1 MVLTYQ
7 EETAYLEQFMT
18 ERRKA
23 RLQEV
28 LSHRTRN
35 LVLVLEDIFD
45 PHNAS
50 ACIRSSEA
58 MGLQELHVAALN
70 LPFKPN
76 PGVTNGA
83 EKWLDIIRHDSVE
96 DCISH
101 LHGRGFTVAAGVLD
115 EGALP
120 IQELSFDRP
129 VALVFGNEHEGLSPA
144 MAAACDHRFY
154 IPMYGFSQSFNISVA
169 SALAV
174 HYAVNQ
180 RVNIFGRNGD
190 LDDADIEALYAH
202 WVRLSVN
209 MAEGI
214 LEQLRTQQ

>member
-7 EETAYLEQFMT
+7 EETAYLEGFMT

-23 RLQEV
+23 RLREV

-35 LVLVLEDIFD
+35 LALVLEDIYD

-58 MGLQELHVAALN
+58 MGLQELHVAALR

-76 PGVTNGA
+76 PGITNGA
-83 EKWLDIIRHDSVE
+83 DKWMDLIRHDSV
-96 DCISH
+96 DACLSH
-101 LHGRGFTVAAGVLD
+101 LHERGFTVAAGVLD
-115 EGALP
+115 EGAVP
-120 IQELSFDRP
+120 IQELSLERP
-129 VALVFGNEHEGLSPA
+129 LALVFGNEHDGLSDE
-144 MAAACDHRFY
+144 MTAACDQRFY
-154 IPMYGFSQSFNISVA
+154 VPMHGFSQSFNISVA

-174 HYAVNQ
+174 HYAVNE
-180 RVNIFGRNGD
+180 RVRIFGRNGD
-190 LDDADIEALYAH
+190 LEDDDIEQLYAR

-209 MAEGI
+209 MAEGM
-214 LEQLRTQQ
+214 LERLRAK

>member
-1 MVLTYQ
+1 MVPTYQ

-23 RLQEV
+23 RLREV

-35 LVLVLEDIFD
+35 LVLVLEDIYD

-76 PGVTNGA
+76 PGITNGA
-83 EKWLDIIRHDSVE
+83 DKWMDLHRHESV
-96 DCISH
+96 DGCVAH
-101 LHGRGFTVAAGVLD
+101 LRERGFHVAAGVLD
-115 EGALP
+115 DDAVP
-120 IQELSFDRP
+120 IQEISFAQP
-129 VALVFGNEHEGLSPA
+129 VALVFGNEHEGLSKE
-144 MAAACDHRFY
+144 MAAASDQRFY
-154 IPMYGFSQSFNISVA
+154 IPMHGFSQSFNISVA

-174 HYAVNQ
+174 HFAVNE
-180 RVNIFGRNGD
+180 RVRHFGQNGD
-190 LDDADIEALYAH
+190 LEEADIEQLYAH
-202 WVRLSVN
+202 WVRLSVS
-209 MAEGI
+209 MSEGMLERLRAE
-214 LEQLRTQQ
+214 

>member
-1 MVLTYQ
+1 MVSSYQ
-7 EETAYLEQFMT
+7 AETAYLEQFMT

-23 RLQEV
+23 RLREV
-28 LSHRTRN
+28 LSQRTRN
-35 LVLVLEDIFD
+35 LVLVLEDIYD

-58 MGLQELHVAALN
+58 MGLQELHVAALRI
-70 LPFKPN
+70 PFKPN

-83 EKWLDIIRHDSVE
+83 EKWLDMIHHKSVE
-96 DCISH
+96 ECVSH
-101 LHGRGFTVAAGVLD
+101 LHGRGFTIAAGVLD
-115 EGALP
+115 EGAIP
-120 IQELSFDRP
+120 IQELPFDRP
-129 VALVFGNEHEGLSPA
+129 VALVFGNEHEGLSEE

-180 RVNIFGRNGD
+180 RVNIFGQNGD
-190 LDDADIEALYAH
+190 LDESDIEALYAH

-214 LEQLRTQQ
+214 LEQFRAR